1 MARRRKGNPVHG
13 WINLDKPLGLS
24 STQALAKVRRI
35 LNAQKAG
42 HGGTLDP
49 LASGILPIALGEATK
64 TVAFAQDGIKTY
76 SFTVTWGEQRSTD
89 DAEGE
94 VIAQSD
100 VRPSPDAI
108 ANVLSGYIGD
118 IEQVPPKFSALKI
131 DGQRAYDL
139 ARDGQEFEIKTR
151 EVHVESLDLLEA
163 REGEADLRVVCGKG
177 TYVRAIARD
186 IAFDLGTYGYVSML
200 KREQVG
206 VFTLDDAI
214 SLDKL
219 EEMGHI
225 AALDTAL
232 MPVDSVL
239 DDIPALSLTTQET
252 ARLRNGQ
259 KLSFV
264 SKGDF
269 HRLDEIL
276 EDAGDNAVLAL
287 ALHEDQ
293 PVGLIEVLGPNI
305 RSVRLFNL

>member
-24 STQALAKVRRI
+24 STQALAKVRRL

-64 TVAFAQDGIKTY
+64 TVSFAQDHIKSY
-76 SFTVTWGEQRSTD
+76 VFTVTWGEQRSTD
-89 DAEGE
+89 DAEGD

-100 VRPSPDAI
+100 VRPTPDAI
-108 ANVLSGYIGD
+108 VDVLPSYIGD

-131 DGQRAYDL
+131 DGKRAYDL
-139 ARDGQEFEIKTR
+139 AREGQDFKIKTR
-151 EVHVESLDLLEA
+151 EVHIENLDLLEV
-163 REGEADLRVVCGKG
+163 REGEADFRVVCGKG

-186 IAFDLGTYGYVSML
+186 IALDLGTYGYVSML
-200 KREQVG
+200 RREQVG

-252 ARLRNGQ
+252 AKLRNGQ

-276 EDAGDNAVLAL
+276 ENAEDDAVLAL

-293 PVGLIEVLGPNI
+293 PVGLIEVTGPNI